1 MYSAKSFAKG
11 SAYTST
17 NPASLVTS
25 SATATATA
33 STQEQAQNLANETAQ
48 QTANSVAQNDANVIS
63 QALNL
68 SIGYKNQF
76 SELNN
81 SYSINNYEFDKIT
94 SNHPPVTQF
103 NSTTMATIIGR
114 NILNSDES
122 SIIGY
127 EYYNSNLISQ
137 NSDNSN
143 YTGKYDC
150 IDVIN
155 NRDNSTTYIH
165 KHGLINLTVVPGIIP
180 LEIISFTIL
189 SEYVGSVQIKNNNS
203 NISLTNISVTNS
215 TSDVT
220 NYTTY
225 KLNFDNA
232 IIVNNN

>member
-1 MYSAKSFAKG
+1 MYSAKGYATG

-25 SATATATA
+25 SATATASA
-33 STQEQAQNLANETAQ
+33 STQYQAQILANETAQ

-63 QALNL
+63 QSLNL

-76 SELNN
+76 SELNS

-94 SNHPPVTQF
+94 SNNPPVTQF
-103 NSTTMATIIGR
+103 SSTTMATIIGR
-114 NILNSDES
+114 NIFNSNNS

-127 EYYNSNLISQ
+127 EYYISNLISQ

-150 IDVIN
+150 VDVLN
-155 NRDNSTTYIH
+155 NDNGKTYIH
-165 KHGLINLTVVPGIIP
+165 KHGLINISVIPNIIP
-180 LEIISFTIL
+180 LKITSFVIL
-189 SEYVGSVQIKNNNS
+189 SEYVGSVQIETNDS
-203 NISLTNISVTNS
+203 NISLTNISITNN

-225 KLNFDNA
+225 HLNFDNA
-232 IIVNNN
+232 IVVKNN

>member
-1 MYSAKSFAKG
+1 MYSAKGYATG

-33 STQEQAQNLANETAQ
+33 STQHQAQNLANETAQ

-76 SELNN
+76 SELNT

-94 SNHPPVTQF
+94 SNNPPVTQF
-103 NSTTMATIIGR
+103 SSTTMATIIGR
-114 NILNSDES
+114 NILNSDGS

-137 NSDNSN
+137 NSENSN

-150 IDVIN
+150 VDVIN
-155 NRDNSTTYIH
+155 NDNNSTTYIH
-165 KHGLINLTVVPGIIP
+165 KHGLINLTVTPNIIP
-180 LEIISFTIL
+180 LQITSFTIL
-189 SEYVGSVQIKNNNS
+189 SEYIGSVQIKNNNS
-203 NISLTNISVTNS
+203 NISLTNINVTNN
-215 TSDVT
+215 TSNVT

-232 IIVNNN
+232 IIVDNN